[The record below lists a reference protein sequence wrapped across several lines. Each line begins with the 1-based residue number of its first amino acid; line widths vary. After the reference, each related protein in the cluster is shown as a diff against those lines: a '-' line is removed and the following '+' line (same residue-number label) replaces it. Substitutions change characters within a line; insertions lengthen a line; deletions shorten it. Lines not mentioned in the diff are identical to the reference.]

1 VTGNTFNH
9 LHHLLVLGVL
19 AINFTL
25 LDHLI
30 SARTSALDAMNQSV
44 TGADCF
50 AGIKTKH
57 FDLIAQAFNLASS
70 FSA

>member
-1 VTGNTFNH
+1 
-9 LHHLLVLGVL
+9 
-19 AINFTL
+19 
-25 LDHLI
+25 
-30 SARTSALDAMNQSV
+30 MNQSV
-44 TGADCF
+44 TSADCF